1 MRDTYLTINRPGRA
15 ELRVLGSRFIAE
27 AIAVSSPGEAQQ
39 ALEGIRRKMHDATH
53 HCWAYRLG
61 QDAAEARFSDA
72 GEPSGTAGRPIMSA
86 LERLA
91 LTDVLLVVTRYFG
104 GTKLGTGRLARAYG
118 EAASAVLAA
127 CGTRECVVQEV
138 LAVRVPHQRI
148 GELMHV
154 VALCGGKIRGMVHAE
169 EAEYRVELRLSR
181 LEEFTAALAERTA
194 GAASVLSL
202 GRRKAGPP
210 GEESS

>member
-1 MRDTYLTINRPGRA
+1 MSDTYLTIDRPARA

-27 AIAVSSPGEAQQ
+27 AIAVTSPGEAQQ
-39 ALEGIRRKMHDATH
+39 ALEGIRRRMHDATH

-61 QDAAEARFSDA
+61 PNGAEARFSDA

-118 EAASAVLAA
+118 EAASSVLAA
-127 CGTRECVVQEV
+127 CGSRECVVQEL

-148 GELMHV
+148 GELTHV
-154 VALCGGKIRGMVHAE
+154 VALCGGKIRGTAHAE
-169 EAEYRVELRLSR
+169 EAEYHVELRLSR
-181 LEEFTAALAERTA
+181 LEEFSAMLAERTA
-194 GAASVLSL
+194 GTATVLSL
-202 GRRKAGPP
+202 GRRTAGQA
-210 GEESS
+210 GEERS